1 MPTVTDHLEATPSI
15 VWAAAS
21 ANAEASFTAP
31 WDGWIIAKAGADA
44 NVRLWGVGLE
54 QLDYT
59 KAQFD
64 APGYAV
70 TAGDSVQLK
79 ITGGSARAGDPVS
92 EDCQFVPRAAAI
104 EISEAAFSNTAPTAR
119 SIDETA
125 WQDVKVALTSGDPA
139 VVANGSTVDGVVL
152 ATGERFVRTGTGAT
166 VGIYQVGG
174 GASGRASDADSAA
187 EFDYART
194 VRVTHG
200 SVANRGRWV
209 HLTTGA
215 ITLGSTS
222 LVMTKLSAD
231 PVPIS

>member
-1 MPTVTDHLEATPSI
+1 MPTVTDHLEETPAI
-15 VWAAAS
+15 VWTAAS
-21 ANAEASFTAP
+21 SNAEASFTAP

-54 QLDYT
+54 QLDYA

-64 APGYAV
+64 APGFPV
-70 TAGDSVQLK
+70 VAGDSVQLK
-79 ITGGSARAGDPVS
+79 ITGGSARANDPVS
-92 EDCQFVPRAAAI
+92 EDCMYLPRAAAI
-104 EISEAAFSNTAPTAR
+104 GVSDASFSNTAPDPR

-125 WQDVKVALTSGDPA
+125 WQDVKAALTSGDPLL
-139 VVANGSTVDGVVL
+139 VGNGSTVDGVSL
-152 ATGERFVRTGTGAT
+152 ATGNRFVRTGTGAS
-166 VGIYQVGG
+166 VGIYVVQTVGS
-174 GASGRASDADSAA
+174 ARATDADSAA
-187 EFDYART
+187 EFDYARS

-222 LVMTKLSAD
+222 LVITKLSAD